1 MSVAQNID
9 TLCFNKSGAMSSEF
23 SELYNA
29 LFANADD
36 YIAVVRIIAARRYGM
51 TYSEIADVSGISG
64 SKLTKILTNLERC
77 DFVMKFKYYGKKSQD
92 TIIRLADFYTLF
104 YLRYRAK
111 QRCLRRA
118 VVVEPLQF
126 PQCRGMAMADI

>member
-23 SELYNA
+23 SELDNA

-36 YIAVVRIIAARRYGM
+36 YIAVVRILAARRYGM
-51 TYSEIADVSGISG
+51 TYSEIADASGISG

-77 DFVMKFKYYGKKSQD
+77 DFVMKQVLRQEIPGHHHTPCRFLHLILFK
-92 TIIRLADFYTLF
+92 I
-104 YLRYRAK
+104 
-111 QRCLRRA
+111 
-118 VVVEPLQF
+118 
-126 PQCRGMAMADI
+126 